1 MAKEKE
7 EEESKLKETEQE
19 ATEVKKMK
27 AKLAES
33 LTEAKQVAGDEKMLR
48 KKEKD
53 RKTEL
58 ANLETEMN
66 QIKTVVESASGEN
79 AKLAEENEI
88 LASTLSN
95 LEEEADA
102 VKRKKLNFGEELNQM
117 NQAQMEKLK
126 LAAEKKAKLVLEVE
140 EIKKKVDEADQ
151 ENERL
156 TKELQEGEKIK
167 TEKKRQLE
175 EEKKKEMERLSTAT
189 SDNKPQNPAF
199 TPAPS
204 SRPKLTSSIFKIKDQ
219 QSGSKRPALKTYV
232 EKVKLGTSNINLTPK
247 STKSAPSG
255 SARTPSASPS
265 LKNFRENGAK
275 FGEKNATS
283 KKSVFDFGS
292 SSDEKEAGGGQL
304 PTSNRNLFTTPRK
317 EKKPGVPITPRN
329 SGKPQPLES
338 RARSGTAVCLL
349 INTRIARQFWTES
362 RLLHLFCG
370 SLLRAITFTHG
381 QAQLSFW
388 DKAWGCTRSSLFPTM
403 HPLLWWWECRT
414 PAWSPVINNCH

>member
-58 ANLETEMN
+58 ANLEAEMN

-126 LAAEKKAKLVLEVE
+126 LAAEKKAKLVSEVE

-151 ENERL
+151 ENEKLR
-156 TKELQEGEKIK
+156 KELQESEAIK
-167 TEKKRQLE
+167 TEKRRQLE
-175 EEKKKEMERLSTAT
+175 EKKKKEMERLSTAT
-189 SDNKPQNPAF
+189 SSNKPQNPAF

-204 SRPKLTSSIFKIKDQ
+204 SRPRLLTSSIFNKNQ
-219 QSGSKRPALKTYV
+219 QGGSKRPALKTDV
-232 EKVKLGTSNINLTPK
+232 EKVKLGTSNSNLTPKSTSNSNLTPK
-247 STKSAPSG
+247 STKSAPSR
-255 SARTPSASPS
+255 SAQTPSALPS
-265 LKNFRENGAK
+265 LKDFREKRANVA
-275 FGEKNATS
+275 EKNATPE
-283 KKSVFDFGS
+283 KSVFDLGS
-292 SSDEKEAGGGQL
+292 SSDEKQAGGGQL
-304 PTSNRNLFTTPRK
+304 PTSNRNSFTTPSK
-317 EKKPGVPITPRN
+317 EKKLGVPITPRN

-338 RARSGTAVCLL
+338 RARSGT
-349 INTRIARQFWTES
+349 T
-362 RLLHLFCG
+362 
-370 SLLRAITFTHG
+370 
-381 QAQLSFW
+381 
-388 DKAWGCTRSSLFPTM
+388 D
-403 HPLLWWWECRT
+403 
-414 PAWSPVINNCH
+414 

>member
-1 MAKEKE
+1 
-7 EEESKLKETEQE
+7 
-19 ATEVKKMK
+19 
-27 AKLAES
+27 
-33 LTEAKQVAGDEKMLR
+33 
-48 KKEKD
+48 
-53 RKTEL
+53 
-58 ANLETEMN
+58 
-66 QIKTVVESASGEN
+66 
-79 AKLAEENEI
+79 
-88 LASTLSN
+88 
-95 LEEEADA
+95 
-102 VKRKKLNFGEELNQM
+102 M

-167 TEKKRQLE
+167 TEKEKKRQLE
-175 EEKKKEMERLSTAT
+175 EKKEMERLSTAT

-265 LKNFRENGAK
+265 LKDFRENGAK

-292 SSDEKEAGGGQL
+292 SSDEKEAGGQL

-338 RARSGTAVCLL
+338 RARSGPT
-349 INTRIARQFWTES
+349 
-362 RLLHLFCG
+362 LFLG
-370 SLLRAITFTHG
+370 QSL
-381 QAQLSFW
+381 
-388 DKAWGCTRSSLFPTM
+388 
-403 HPLLWWWECRT
+403 
-414 PAWSPVINNCH
+414 